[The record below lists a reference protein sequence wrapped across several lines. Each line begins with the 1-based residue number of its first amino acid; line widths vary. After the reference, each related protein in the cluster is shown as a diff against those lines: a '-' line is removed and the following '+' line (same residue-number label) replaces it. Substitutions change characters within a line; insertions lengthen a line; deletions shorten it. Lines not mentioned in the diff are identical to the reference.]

1 MTRAR
6 VLFLL
11 VVMGLSQPV
20 AALSPSEQLK
30 DPAQEA
36 RARDISAEL
45 RCLVCQNQS
54 IDDSDADL
62 AKDLRRLVR
71 ERIAAGDSNS
81 AVKDYL
87 VTRYGEFVLLKPMFN
102 IQNALLWLLPFLIL
116 GVGIVAARRLF
127 SGESIAPVAAIRAEL
142 TEEEKAELERL
153 TTDKA

>member
-153 TTDKA
+153 TTDKS

>member
-11 VVMGLSQPV
+11 VVIGLSQPV

-153 TTDKA
+153 TTDKS